1 MSVTFSLQELIL
13 SAGREF
19 VAKHKDDAYVG

>member
-1 MSVTFSLQELIL
+1 MSLTFSLQELIL

-19 VAKHKDDAYVG
+19 VAKHKDARFDG